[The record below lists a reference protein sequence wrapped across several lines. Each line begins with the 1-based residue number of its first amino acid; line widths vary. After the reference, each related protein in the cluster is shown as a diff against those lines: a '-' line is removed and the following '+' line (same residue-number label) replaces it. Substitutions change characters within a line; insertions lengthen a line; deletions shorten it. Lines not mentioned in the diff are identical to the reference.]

1 MYRRARGMW
10 SDRPTNFGWV
20 IEGKLAGSGL
30 PVTRTQFD
38 GALAAGIKS
47 IVTVREVALP
57 PSWVNNSDGK
67 ADVGYMH
74 LQVDD
79 FDAPP
84 VEDIDRAV
92 EFIDGEIKNN
102 RPVMVHC
109 AAGKG
114 RTGVILAAYLVKK
127 EGLTSEQAIE
137 KIRSIRPGS
146 VQSEVQEWA
155 VETYEKYLKGRNNNK
170 ELKFGK

>member
-1 MYRRARGMW
+1 MYRRAHGMW

-30 PVTRTQFD
+30 PVTRGQFD

-57 PSWVNNSDGK
+57 PGWVNDGQ
-67 ADVGYMH
+67 AGGGRIGYLH
-74 LQVDD
+74 LRVDD
-79 FDAPP
+79 FDAPTT
-84 VEDIDRAV
+84 EDIDRAV
-92 EFIDGEIKNN
+92 EFIDNEIKNC

-127 EGLTSEQAIE
+127 EGLSAPASIE
-137 KIRSIRPGS
+137 KIRSMRPGS

-155 VETYEKYLKGRNNNK
+155 VTMYEKFLKGENK
-170 ELKFGK
+170 E

>member
-1 MYRRARGMW
+1 MYRRAHGMW

-30 PVTRTQFD
+30 PVTRAQFD

-57 PSWVNNSDGK
+57 PSWVNNNDGK

-92 EFIDGEIKNN
+92 EFIDGEIKSG

-127 EGLTSEQAIE
+127 ERLTSEQAIE
-137 KIRSIRPGS
+137 KVRSIRPGS

-155 VETYEKYLKGRNNNK
+155 VETYEKYLKGKNNNK
-170 ELKFGK
+170 E